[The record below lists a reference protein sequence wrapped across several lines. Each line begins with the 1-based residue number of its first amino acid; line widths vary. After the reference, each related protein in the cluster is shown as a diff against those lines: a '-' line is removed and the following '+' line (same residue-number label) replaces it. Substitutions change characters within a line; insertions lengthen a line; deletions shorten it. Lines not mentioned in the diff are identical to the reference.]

1 MILKNKKGVE
11 LAFNTIIG
19 AAIALI
25 VFIVIVL
32 IFTGGMGETIDKFKK
47 ILYKSTGK
55 ADCIVVGSD
64 SSKDKDG
71 DGYLDDKSY
80 DVYYKDDKGISTK
93 LTCSCDINPIKKD
106 IHHDDGS
113 TSSGEEK
120 ELRKKYC

>member
-47 ILYKSTGK
+47 ILTTAPK
-55 ADCIVVGSD
+55 
-64 SSKDKDG
+64 
-71 DGYLDDKSY
+71 
-80 DVYYKDDKGISTK
+80 
-93 LTCSCDINPIKKD
+93 
-106 IHHDDGS
+106 
-113 TSSGEEK
+113 
-120 ELRKKYC
+120 KKYLV